1 MKGAARIFA
10 FLADRAEAG
19 ERVALATLTQVI
31 GSTARGIGTHMGV
44 DERGDFIGSFSG
56 GCIESA
62 IVGEARRILS
72 SGQAEIVRFGAGSPY
87 IDIRLPC
94 GGGIDILVTP
104 DPPAALLRE
113 IVDRLE
119 ARQPVAL
126 ALSAG
131 GAIDL
136 VPPAMVDRDGWV
148 GPHFHVRHDPPIR
161 IVIAGHGDEP
171 VALARQA
178 LAYGAQVELLTP
190 DAVAADRVRA
200 LGAPVT
206 LLKATSRIP
215 PLHFDPH
222 SAMILLFHDH
232 DWEEA
237 LLLSALEQPCFF
249 IGAMGSRDTHAR
261 RVAMLEGRGVP
272 ASLRARIHGPIGLI
286 PASRDPDTLALSV
299 LAELVEAARAIPAP
313 AAGARP
319 NSAAA
324 MAETV
329 DAP

>member
-1 MKGAARIFA
+1 MKDAARIFA

-31 GSTARGIGTHMGV
+31 GSTARGIGTHMGI
-44 DERGDFIGSFSG
+44 DEQGAFVGSFSG

-72 SGQAEIVRFGAGSPY
+72 KGRAEIVRFGAGSPY

-104 DPPAALLRE
+104 DPPAALLRDV
-113 IVDRLE
+113 VDRLE

-126 ALSAG
+126 SLNADG
-131 GAIDL
+131 GMDF

-148 GPHFHVRHDPPIR
+148 GAHFHVRHDPPIR

-190 DAVAADRVRA
+190 DMLAADRVRA
-200 LGAPVT
+200 MGAPVT
-206 LLKATSRIP
+206 LLKTTSSVP
-215 PLHFDPH
+215 PLHLDPR

-237 LLLSALEQPCFF
+237 LLLHALEQPGFF
-249 IGAMGSRDTHAR
+249 IGAMGSRTTHAR
-261 RVAMLEGRGVP
+261 RLAMLEQHGVP
-272 ASLRARIHGPIGLI
+272 AALRARIHGPIGLI

-299 LAELVEAARAIPAP
+299 LAELVRAASGVPVRDEGMAHSLSAEAMD
-313 AAGARP
+313 AG
-319 NSAAA
+319 
-324 MAETV
+324 
-329 DAP
+329 